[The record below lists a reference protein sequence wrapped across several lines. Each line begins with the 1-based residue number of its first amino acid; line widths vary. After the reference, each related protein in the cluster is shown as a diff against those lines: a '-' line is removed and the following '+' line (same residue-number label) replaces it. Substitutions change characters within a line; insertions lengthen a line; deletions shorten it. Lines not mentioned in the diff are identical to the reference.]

1 MLRDSDGG
9 GGEEEEEGKMKMKKR
24 RKWRRVTTMRPSL
37 HYSDNEK
44 GRHNEQWFAAPP
56 RVFYIHRA
64 TAWTQL

>member
-1 MLRDSDGG
+1 
-9 GGEEEEEGKMKMKKR
+9 MKMKKR